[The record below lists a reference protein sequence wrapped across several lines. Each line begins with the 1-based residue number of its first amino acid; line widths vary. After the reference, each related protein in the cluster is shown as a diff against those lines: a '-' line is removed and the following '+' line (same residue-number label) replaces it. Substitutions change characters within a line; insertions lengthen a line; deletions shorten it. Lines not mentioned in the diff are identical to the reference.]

1 MTMAQSKN
9 QALLNGL
16 LEAMRA
22 EHQGEHFYRLAARTT
37 DNPKGREV
45 LSQLALEERE
55 HASFLKAQYQSILE
69 TGKVDGKRKLGEK
82 NKLSGSSPIFSED
95 FRTRIKSAHTEMTNL
110 SIGIQLELS
119 AMGHYGTLAKEAED
133 PEVKDF
139 FSELREWEAGHYR
152 ALLDQYDALQEEY
165 WDANG
170 FAPF

>member
-1 MTMAQSKN
+1 MAQSRNEAMLK
-9 QALLNGL
+9 GL

-22 EHQGEHFYRLAARTT
+22 EHQGEHFYRMAARTT

-55 HASFLKAQYQSILE
+55 HAKFLKAQYQSILE
-69 TGKVDGKRKLGEK
+69 TGKVDGKIKLGEK
-82 NKLSGSSPIFSED
+82 NTLSGRSPIFSQD
-95 FRTRIKSAHTEMTNL
+95 FRARLKNAHAEMTNL

-119 AMGHYGTLAKEAED
+119 AMDHYGKLAKDADD
-133 PEVKDF
+133 PEVKAF
-139 FSELREWEAGHYR
+139 FSELRAWEAGHYR

-165 WDANG
+165 WAENG